1 MALQKGPE
9 PYMLALLMPEYWKPF
24 IRNGPIEQVGSIA
37 ANRLMLGLGLCVQW
51 APTHGGTVPASGG
64 VCSAGGSAQGL

>member
-1 MALQKGPE
+1 MKAVHLQGAEADAHGTGRGAGAQETLTLEVALQKGPE

-37 ANRLMLGLGLCVQW
+37 ANRLL
-51 APTHGGTVPASGG
+51 AS
-64 VCSAGGSAQGL
+64 S